1 VDGVY
6 AVGDVTAVPV
16 AGGKMLP
23 KAGVFAHGEAE
34 VVAQRI
40 ASELAGDQPIAK
52 FDGRGGCF
60 LELGAGLAAHAIG
73 DFYHADGPQVR
84 MRRPNMIWHWYKV
97 EFEQYWLH
105 IRL

>member
-1 VDGVY
+1 
-6 AVGDVTAVPV
+6 
-16 AGGKMLP
+16 MLP

-60 LELGAGLAAHAIG
+60 LELGAGLAAYAIG

-97 EFEQYWLH
+97 AFEQYWLH